1 MKWYCNFCK
10 RQCSDE
16 NGYKV
21 HCSTFSHQAA
31 VERFNRDPTGN
42 RAAASNDFLSGF
54 CGVLQ
59 GFSSRLKLKKGKGFS
74 GGVITADEEGIDWV
88 DSNLVY
94 QEYIKDRHHIHLSA
108 TRWKSVAGFVRFIGQ
123 KGIAQIK
130 KKKTEIIHAANTED
144 KYIFG
149 VDATVESDSESEFNS
164 NSDSETF
171 EKDPTKRPK
180 WFIKLIDKSPEAIL
194 AMKSKEA
201 VAKKLNEEESLQI
214 RQMASVEKQSQTSKV
229 LDKRQQQI
237 LPISVEKIIKPQPQ
251 PQLNNPQKSKLKIFD
266 EETSSEE
273 EEEKIKTIKL
283 EPKQKINLVLE
294 EIAAEELKFK
304 KTKANSILNSNSNST
319 SNSIEIP
326 LTEEDDENEIPWIRK
341 GLLIRIGNEQ
351 LGNGKYKTLLA
362 IIDEVINDFGAQV
375 TVLKSGDQL
384 LLDQDDCLP
393 VSRVT
398 DEDFDTQLLP
408 SIDQKIISTA
418 LKTDRCVILVLGFKG
433 KDGRVLE
440 SGRNSFKVEISAPGS
455 SQIHRK
461 QLELLD
467 GQFCI
472 YWE

>member
-1 MKWYCNFCK
+1 M
-10 RQCSDE
+10 
-16 NGYKV
+16 
-21 HCSTFSHQAA
+21 
-31 VERFNRDPTGN
+31 ERFNCDPIGN
-42 RAAASNDFLSGF
+42 RAAASNDFLNGF

-59 GFSSRLKLKKGKGFS
+59 GFSSRLKLKKGKGIS
-74 GGVITADEEGIDWV
+74 AAAADEEGIDWV

-94 QEYIKDRHHIHLSA
+94 QEYIKDRQHTHLSA

-130 KKKTEIIHAANTED
+130 KKKSEIISAED

-149 VDATVESDSESEFNS
+149 EDATVESADSESEFF
-164 NSDSETF
+164 NSDPESETF

-214 RQMASVEKQSQTSKV
+214 RQMSSVEKQSQASKTSV
-229 LDKRQQQI
+229 KRQQQI
-237 LPISVEKIIKPQPQ
+237 LPISVEKIIKKP

-273 EEEKIKTIKL
+273 EEDEKIKAIKL
-283 EPKQKINLVLE
+283 QSKQKINLVLE
-294 EIAAEELKFK
+294 EIAAEEVKFK
-304 KTKANSILNSNSNST
+304 ETRANSILNSNSKNYTPS
-319 SNSIEIP
+319 SIEIP
-326 LTEEDDENEIPWIRK
+326 LTEEDDEHEIPWIRK
-341 GLLIRIGNEQ
+341 GLLIRVGNGE

-398 DEDFDTQLLP
+398 DEDFDSQLLP
-408 SIDQKIISTA
+408 SIDQKIITTA
-418 LKTDRCVILVLGFKG
+418 LKTGRCVILVLGFKE

-440 SGRNSFKVEISAPGS
+440 SGRNSFKVEIIAPGS